1 MTHSSELQSQVSR
14 VTLRV
19 TAATFAGVFA
29 AALAACAPAELSPDS
44 NAAASSSAK
53 ATPKPTETEAPT
65 AEHEFSGTINLE
77 GFTGEAWEEKDRI
90 EKVDTCNEEFFAVN
104 LPEDPVLTVSSSA
117 QEIATVFGNRL
128 DLVGDL
134 AKDASDPFNLEAAK
148 NIAECMTSDLTVN
161 GDHIAR
167 NNLQS
172 SLGTIAEGK
181 FEGYE
186 LTYIKPEDI
195 TRHSDGL
202 FAAQTNDT
210 LYYDAFAIEGAITD
224 NIGSMLQTQYY
235 EWSPAEY
242 QYTMML
248 TSSIDDAD
256 NKSHFGTKPPIVVD
270 PSRAEAPAADF

>member
-1 MTHSSELQSQVSR
+1 MKFEKDAKFEAKR
-14 VTLRV
+14 AGLRV
-19 TAATFAGVFA
+19 TAAVLAGVSA
-29 AALAACAPAELSPDS
+29 AALAGCATTEATPQNTPTATHSAE
-44 NAAASSSAK
+44 

-77 GFTGEAWEEKDRI
+77 SFTGEAWEEKDRI

-104 LPEDPVLTVSSSA
+104 LPEDPVLTVTSSA

-134 AKDASDPFNLEAAK
+134 AKDASDPLNLEAAK

-202 FAAQTNDT
+202 FAAQTNDN
-210 LYYDAFAIEGAITD
+210 LYYDAFAIEGTITD

-270 PSRAEAPAADF
+270 PSRAEAPVADF